1 MDKQS
6 GLLKERRV
14 MQSNANIGTLETVP
28 TKDLNVYYK
37 NARRGDVDL
46 IAESMQRNGVY
57 KPLVVNRGTKT
68 GRPMEVL
75 CGNHSLMAIRR
86 LADENPRDERWQT
99 VDVYVID
106 VDEQQAAR
114 TVIADNKASDEAT
127 YEVEELVNLLTEL
140 PDLAGTGFDRDELDE
155 LLEALDTP
163 ELEEE
168 TPPEETT
175 NDGYDLLV
183 ECADAEERARVKKQ
197 LLAQGVV
204 VSNV

>member
-1 MDKQS
+1 MPKKRAS
-6 GLLKERRV
+6 
-14 MQSNANIGTLETVP
+14 IGALETVS
-28 TKDLNVYYK
+28 TKELNVYYK
-37 NARRGDVDL
+37 NARRGDVGL

-155 LLEALDTP
+155 LLEALDAP
-163 ELEEE
+163 EVEEE
-168 TPPEETT
+168 TPPEETA

-183 ECADAEERARVKKQ
+183 ECTDAEERARVKKQ

>member
-1 MDKQS
+1 MSKKRAS
-6 GLLKERRV
+6 
-14 MQSNANIGTLETVP
+14 IGGLETVS

-37 NARRGDVDL
+37 NARRGNVDL
-46 IAESMQRNGVY
+46 IMESMETNGVY

-114 TVIADNKASDEAT
+114 TVIADNKASDEAS
-127 YEVEELVNLLTEL
+127 YEVEDLVNLLTEL
-140 PDLAGTGFDRDELDE
+140 PDLAGTGFNRDELDE

-175 NDGYDLLV
+175 SDSYDLLV
-183 ECADAEERARVKKQ
+183 ECTDAEERARVKKQ

>member
-1 MDKQS
+1 MPKKRAS
-6 GLLKERRV
+6 
-14 MQSNANIGTLETVP
+14 IGALETVS

-86 LADENPRDERWQT
+86 LADENPSDERWQT

-114 TVIADNKASDEAT
+114 TVIADNKSSDEAT

-175 NDGYDLLV
+175 TDGYDLLV

>member
-1 MDKQS
+1 MSKKRAS
-6 GLLKERRV
+6 
-14 MQSNANIGTLETVP
+14 IGKLETVS

-37 NARRGDVDL
+37 NARRGNVDL
-46 IAESMQRNGVY
+46 IVESMEYHGVY

-114 TVIADNKASDEAT
+114 TVIIDNRANDVAGYDPED
-127 YEVEELVNLLTEL
+127 LVNLLTEL

-163 ELEEE
+163 EVEEE

-175 NDGYDLLV
+175 GDGYDLLV
-183 ECADAEERARVKKQ
+183 ECTDAEERARVKKQ

>member
-1 MDKQS
+1 MPKKRAS
-6 GLLKERRV
+6 
-14 MQSNANIGTLETVP
+14 IGALETVS

-114 TVIADNKASDEAT
+114 TVIADNKSSDEAT

-175 NDGYDLLV
+175 SDGYDLLV
-183 ECADAEERARVKKQ
+183 ECTDAEERARVKKQ

>member
-1 MDKQS
+1 MPKKRAS
-6 GLLKERRV
+6 
-14 MQSNANIGTLETVP
+14 IGALETVS

-86 LADENPRDERWQT
+86 LADENPRDERWET

-114 TVIADNKASDEAT
+114 TVIADNKANDEAT

-140 PDLAGTGFDRDELDE
+140 PDLGGTGFDRDELDE
-155 LLEALDTP
+155 LLEALDAP
-163 ELEEE
+163 ELAEE

-175 NDGYDLLV
+175 ADGYDLLV

>member
-1 MDKQS
+1 MPKKRAS
-6 GLLKERRV
+6 
-14 MQSNANIGTLETVP
+14 IGALETVS

-168 TPPEETT
+168 TPPEETAA
-175 NDGYDLLV
+175 DGYDLLV
-183 ECADAEERARVKKQ
+183 ECTDAEERARVKKQ
-197 LLAQGVV
+197 LLAQGVI

>member
-1 MDKQS
+1 MTQTPIAS
-6 GLLKERRV
+6 LKFYP
-14 MQSNANIGTLETVP
+14 G
-28 TKDLNVYYK
+28 
-37 NARRGDVDL
+37 NARRGDIDL

-127 YEVEELVNLLTEL
+127 YEGEELVNLLTEL

-175 NDGYDLLV
+175 NDSYDLLV
-183 ECADAEERARVKKQ
+183 ECTDAEERARVKKQ
-197 LLAQGVV
+197 LLAQGVI

>member
-1 MDKQS
+1 
-6 GLLKERRV
+6 

-68 GRPMEVL
+68 DRPMEVL

-114 TVIADNKASDEAT
+114 TVIADNKSSDEAT

-155 LLEALDTP
+155 LLEALDAP

-168 TPPEETT
+168 TPPEETS
-175 NDGYDLLV
+175 NDSYDLLV

>member
-1 MDKQS
+1 MSKKRAS
-6 GLLKERRV
+6 
-14 MQSNANIGTLETVP
+14 IGALETVS

-183 ECADAEERARVKKQ
+183 ECTDAEERARVKKQ

>member
-1 MDKQS
+1 
-6 GLLKERRV
+6 

-175 NDGYDLLV
+175 NDSYDLLV
-183 ECADAEERARVKKQ
+183 ECTDAEERARVKKQ

>member
-1 MDKQS
+1 MPKKRAS
-6 GLLKERRV
+6 
-14 MQSNANIGTLETVP
+14 IGALETVS

-168 TPPEETT
+168 TPPEETAA
-175 NDGYDLLV
+175 DGYDLLV
-183 ECADAEERARVKKQ
+183 ECSDAEERARVKKQ

>member
-1 MDKQS
+1 MPKKRAS
-6 GLLKERRV
+6 
-14 MQSNANIGTLETVP
+14 IGALETVS

-175 NDGYDLLV
+175 NDSYDLLV

>member
-1 MDKQS
+1 MPKKRAS
-6 GLLKERRV
+6 
-14 MQSNANIGTLETVP
+14 IGALETVS

-114 TVIADNKASDEAT
+114 TVIADNKSSDEAT

-155 LLEALDTP
+155 LLEALDAP

-168 TPPEETT
+168 TPPEETA

-183 ECADAEERARVKKQ
+183 ECTDAEERARVKKQ